1 MREIHVW
8 ITKND
13 LANANLMILMAYVI
27 SGHPDWRN
35 GEIKVYSVVPA
46 ETMVEERKDFE
57 ELIRTG
63 QLPISMNNVQF
74 ISRDSESD
82 LRSLIK
88 ERSRDADLIILGFV
102 EEAIKRFETSMFDG
116 YEGLSNILFIN
127 TKEEK
132 QIK

>member
-1 MREIHVW
+1 
-8 ITKND
+8 
-13 LANANLMILMAYVI
+13 
-27 SGHPDWRN
+27 
-35 GEIKVYSVVPA
+35 
-46 ETMVEERKDFE
+46 VEERKDFE